1 MNLRSLVNLSFLSD
15 DLAIDLGTANTL
27 VYAKGRGIVVSE
39 PSIVAVNRVTGKVE
53 AVGRDAKEML
63 GRTPGNIVA
72 IRPMKDGVIADF
84 EITEKM
90 LSHFIHRAHNRSTL
104 VRPRIVIGIPSEV
117 TQVEKRAVKDSALKA
132 KASEVYLVDQAMAA
146 AIGAGLPIT
155 EPSGNMV
162 VDIGG
167 GTTDIAVISLAG
179 IVYAKSVRVAGNE
192 MDEALIQY
200 IKKKYN
206 LLVGERS
213 AEQIKFEIG
222 SAFPLDEPMTM
233 EIKGRDLIEGIP
245 KTLTVTDAEIRE
257 ALQEPVSIIVNAVRV
272 ALERTP
278 PELCADIVD
287 RGIVM
292 TGGGSLLRNLDRLLR
307 EETGLP
313 VSVAED
319 PLSSVV
325 LGTGKMLSDFDLLRK
340 ISLD

>member
-1 MNLRSLVNLSFLSD
+1 
-15 DLAIDLGTANTL
+15 
-27 VYAKGRGIVVSE
+27 
-39 PSIVAVNRVTGKVE
+39 VAVNKVTGKVE
-53 AVGRDAKEML
+53 AVGKDAKEML

-90 LSHFIHRAHNRSTL
+90 LSHFIRKAHNRNTF
-104 VRPRIVIGIPSEV
+104 VRPRIIIGIPSEV

-179 IVYAKSVRVAGNE
+179 IVYSKSVRVAGNE
-192 MDEALIQY
+192 MDEAIIQH

-206 LLVGERS
+206 LLIGERTS
-213 AEQIKFEIG
+213 EQVKLELG

-245 KTLTVTDAEIRE
+245 KTLTITDAEIRE
-257 ALQEPVSIIVNAVRV
+257 ALAEPISIIVNAVRV

-278 PELCADIVD
+278 PELSADIVD
-287 RGIVM
+287 RGIVL
-292 TGGGSLLRNLDRLLR
+292 TGGGSLLKNLDKLLR